1 MGGRGCF
8 TRNTKPMAGTFSSRE
23 AKKSSCRSFCCQYQR
38 ASQAIISICLVLVIL
53 SSASAQTASDKSRNL
68 QQKLKPAP
76 TLVADPLP
84 EVDPAPISPPVLTP
98 EQLPPRAPTVAWDG
112 KQLSITSENSTLADI
127 LAAVR
132 GRTQASID
140 IPPGASAERVAAQL
154 GPGPAREVLT
164 SLLSGS
170 NFNYIILA
178 SDADEDAIQSVLL
191 TPRGKVDDAA
201 TGAVV
206 AAATGVRRP
215 PGYPDLSHRVVPDAP
230 SESGSEN
237 SSSEPPAVVQAGAL
251 SGYPVSEPMAGASE
265 TVQPQGDIG
274 SQTAVPDATPADGA
288 MPAGISSPAA
298 LAVGGSQATTANPGQ
313 PPTSTPQMVQE
324 LQRMYQQRRQIQVQQ
339 NQGNSPP
346 AN

>member
-1 MGGRGCF
+1 
-8 TRNTKPMAGTFSSRE
+8 MAEIFSSHE
-23 AKKSSCRSFCCQYQR
+23 ARLSSHRSFRCQYQR
-38 ASQAIISICLVLVIL
+38 ASRDIISICVVLVIL

-68 QQKLKPAP
+68 QLKPKPAP
-76 TLVADPLP
+76 TLVAPPLP
-84 EVDPAPISPPVLTP
+84 EADPPPVPPPLRTP
-98 EQLPPRAPTVAWDG
+98 EQLPPRAPTVVWDG

-132 GRTQASID
+132 GRTHASID

-215 PGYPDLSHRVVPDAP
+215 PGYPDLSHRVVPDTP

-237 SSSEPPAVVQAGAL
+237 SSSEPPAAAQASAP
-251 SGYPVSEPMAGASE
+251 SAYPVSEPVAGVPE
-265 TVQPQGDIG
+265 GVQPQGDIG
-274 SQTAVPDATPADGA
+274 SQTAVPDSVPVDGA
-288 MPAGISSPAA
+288 MPAGISSPGA
-298 LAVGGSQATTANPGQ
+298 LAVGASQVPAADPGQ
-313 PPTSTPQMVQE
+313 APTSTPQMVQE

-346 AN
+346 PN